1 MITMTQIERPVRRL
15 VMAERA
21 LLSGRPAMPAVGC
34 DAPGSWPTSSRR
46 SRSFM
51 ATGLGVA
58 DYGIDLAATTA
69 PTEQFSHTTKRPAR
83 HLRVT

>member
-1 MITMTQIERPVRRL
+1 MITMTQIERPMRRL

-21 LLSGRPAMPAVGC
+21 PTSGRPEMSAARC
-34 DAPGSWPTSSRR
+34 DAQGSWPATPVRTR
-46 SRSFM
+46 AF
-51 ATGLGVA
+51 AGTGLGVA
-58 DYGIDLAATTA
+58 DYGIDLDSIA